1 MNHRVYTASYRPGG
15 GETICAPPIAVRLA
29 ADLRPSADASAVRTS
44 LVAGKLQAASVPIAY
59 AAAPRSQRF
68 YSLGWD
74 RQTDERIAVSVIAPL
89 RRGNNIGSHDLEGG
103 GLAQSKETPC
113 IRPPLVRSRPS
124 PTLSHLVQQQKQ
136 QRGSHKS
143 DRRRGDDRG
152 RAGRAR
158 AAGEYR
164 SIRAR

>member
-1 MNHRVYTASYRPGG
+1 MV
-15 GETICAPPIAVRLA
+15 PPPMAVRLA
-29 ADLRPSADASAVRTS
+29 ADLRPSAD
-44 LVAGKLQAASVPIAY
+44 GP
-59 AAAPRSQRF
+59 

-103 GLAQSKETPC
+103 LAQSKETPC

-124 PTLSHLVQQQKQ
+124 PTLSHLVQQQQQQQQ

-152 RAGRAR
+152 RAGRGGLPASIDR
-158 AAGEYR
+158 SAPGRCPLPCTGASWAAAPRG
-164 SIRAR
+164 A